1 MELNLN
7 IKRKIYLYLPVFFWL
22 VIVTSSLIWNIK
34 TTEKDME
41 QTILHIGRSFFKEI
55 QTTRLWNARHGGVYV
70 PITEETTPNPYLDVP
85 NRDVITSTGLRLTK
99 INPAFMT
106 RQLAEIAKQESNIQ
120 YHITSLK
127 PIRPANKA
135 EGWETSALNE
145 FENGKNEFFEFVQEA
160 MVYRYMAPLPTREAC
175 LKCHAKQG
183 YTLGEIRGGISV
195 TIPAKVYIDAIKNSK
210 NGLILIHLVALA
222 LGIGLYCFL
231 TRCRNEQEQKIKQKN
246 KELEKEIIERK
257 QIEHALQ
264 KISDELEQRVEE
276 RTLELKKTHK
286 QLLHAEKLSAIG
298 RFSASI
304 THEINNPLQGVL
316 NVIRGV
322 QERATLTEKDQK
334 LVGLAVKECHRM
346 RDLIENL
353 QQFNKPTSGIRV
365 ELNIHQ
371 LIDNVLLF
379 VKKEFKN
386 KKITIKKEYAASL
399 PAIWAV
405 SDQIKQV
412 FVNILGNAADAIG
425 TEGGTIT
432 LTTILLD
439 EEHISISIKD
449 SGEGIRPENIKEIF
463 EPFHTTKA
471 IKGMGLGLSVS
482 YGIIKSHDGNIGVE
496 SEVGQGATFTI
507 TLPIGMKQ

>member
-1 MELNLN
+1 MENTTYFKHEVPESYLEKWQHTVNLMAG
-7 IKRKIYLYLPVFFWL
+7 IFDVPAG
-22 VIVTSSLIWNIK
+22 LIMRVLQEEIEVLAASK
-34 TTEKDME
+34 TE
-41 QTILHIGRSFFKEI
+41 G
-55 QTTRLWNARHGGVYV
+55 
-70 PITEETTPNPYLDVP
+70 NPYEP
-85 NRDVITSTGLRLTK
+85 N
-99 INPAFMT
+99 
-106 RQLAEIAKQESNIQ
+106 E
-120 YHITSLK
+120 
-127 PIRPANKA
+127 KA
-135 EGWETSALNE
+135 ALN
-145 FENGKNEFFEFVQEA
+145 
-160 MVYRYMAPLPTREAC
+160 T
-175 LKCHAKQG
+175 
-183 YTLGEIRGGISV
+183 
-195 TIPAKVYIDAIKNSK
+195 
-210 NGLILIHLVALA
+210 
-222 LGIGLYCFL
+222 GLYCETVMS
-231 TRCRNEQEQKIKQKN
+231 TRSQLFIENALEDDEWRNNPDVKLNMIFYLGVPLVWPDGSVFGTICVLDDKRRSFSKLYQDLLWQFKD
-246 KELEKEIIERK
+246 IIETDFQLIVQAEK
-257 QIEHALQ
+257 LQEYQEH
-264 KISDELEQRVEE
+264 LEDLVEK
-276 RTLELKKTHK
+276 RTLALKQEISKCKQAEDGLKQAHE